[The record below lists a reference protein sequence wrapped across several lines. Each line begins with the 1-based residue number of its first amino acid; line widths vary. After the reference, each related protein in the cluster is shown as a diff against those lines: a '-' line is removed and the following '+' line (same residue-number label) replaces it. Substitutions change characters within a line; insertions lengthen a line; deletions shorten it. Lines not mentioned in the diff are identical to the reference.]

1 MNRTAPEMQSISTE
15 SGEREGYQAMIN
27 IAILS
32 FWHVHAK
39 DYAQQAEQ
47 HPDVAITAVWDENPI
62 RGRIQAEARQ
72 VPFYDNLAVLLADPG
87 IDAVIVSAP
96 TTMHRD
102 IMVEAANAGKHI
114 FTEKVLAPTIRE
126 CNEIVEAT
134 QAARVI
140 LTVSLPRLST
150 PFAQAA
156 QEIIGKG
163 LLGRLTQARMRLAH
177 KGALSES
184 GLPAYFYKLEQSAGG
199 AMIDLGCHPMYLTRL
214 LLGMPESV
222 SASYGYVTGR
232 EVEDNAAVVLRYPDG
247 ALGIVEAGFVN
258 PFSPFTLEVHGTE
271 GSLQY
276 SAHTRK
282 VIVASYANGTDPVME
297 WPLPAALP
305 SPFEQWVT
313 QIQSGVQD
321 NQSARNIE
329 LALDLTRLMEASNL
343 SAQSG
348 EAVKMTEL
356 KE

>member
-1 MNRTAPEMQSISTE
+1 
-15 SGEREGYQAMIN
+15 MIN
-27 IAILS
+27 TAILS

-39 DYAQQAEQ
+39 DYALQAEQ
-47 HPDVAITAVWDENPI
+47 HPDVAITALWDENPV
-62 RGRIQAEARQ
+62 RGRMQAQTRQ
-72 VPFYDNLAVLLADPG
+72 VPFYDNLAELLAEPG

-102 IMVEAANAGKHI
+102 IMVAAANAGKHI

-126 CNEIVEAT
+126 CNEIVAAAR
-134 QAARVI
+134 AARVI
-140 LTVSLPRLST
+140 LTVSLPRLNT

-163 LLGRLTQARMRLAH
+163 LLGKLTQARMRLAH

-184 GLPAYFYKLEQSAGG
+184 GLPAYFYSLEQCAGG

-232 EVEDNAAVVLRYPDG
+232 EVEDNAAAVLRYPDG

-271 GSLQY
+271 GSLHY
-276 SAHTRK
+276 SAHSRK
-282 VIVASYANGTDPVME
+282 VIVASSANGADPVME

-305 SPFEQWVT
+305 TTFEQWVT
-313 QIQSGVQD
+313 HIQSGFRV
-321 NQSARNIE
+321 NQSAQNID

-343 SAQSG
+343 SARSG
-348 EAVKMTEL
+348 GAVKLIDL